1 MEIEKIIEGYQREQT
16 ILSDRLGNIRNCN
29 ETIEQSWHIKD
40 RLNKI
45 DEAILEIVK
54 ANLPTLEK
62 DPTK

>member
-1 MEIEKIIEGYQREQT
+1 MDIEKIIEGYQREQV
-16 ILSDRLGNIRNCN
+16 ILADRLGNIRNCN
-29 ETIEQSWHIKD
+29 ETIGQSWNIKD

>member
-29 ETIEQSWHIKD
+29 ETIGQSWNIKD